1 MSIAVTPTFH
11 CVAVKNAAE
20 MGPHPEPRLRAAVRR
35 RMTARRTPSTAH
47 VEQPAASTAQVE
59 QHVSSMAHV
68 EQQLSSL
75 AEPKQPVL
83 STAQVEQPVS
93 SPARPERRVSRPG
106 RAERRAARAIRPERR
121 RVLVLGDRRTF
132 IDQAAV
138 VAMVAFV
145 AVVLGFLAARI

>member
-1 MSIAVTPTFH
+1 MSVAVKPTFH
-11 CVAVKNAAE
+11 CVAVKDAAE
-20 MGPHPEPRLRAAVRR
+20 MGPHPEPRMRAAVRR

-47 VEQPAASTAQVE
+47 VEQAEASTALAQ
-59 QHVSSMAHV
+59 QHVSSTAHV

-75 AEPKQPVL
+75 AQPKQPV
-83 STAQVEQPVS
+83 
-93 SPARPERRVSRPG
+93 SRPALTER
-106 RAERRAARAIRPERR
+106 RAERLASRAIRPERR

-138 VAMVAFV
+138 VAMVAFA